1 MKRWWV
7 FDYMQVPFATGRPYS
22 FDWWRVAKAIRC
34 MSRLPKVTITFFG
47 GRDAYQEGKYTQWA
61 HELASACVAQ
71 NMAVMTGGG
80 PGIMAA
86 ANESA
91 LRAASGGP
99 RGTIWSLGV
108 RVDGV
113 DEEFKNGDVA
123 YITLPHFFM
132 RKWLMI
138 SYAQGIVVFPGGIGT
153 LDELFEVLNLIKT
166 GKMAKV
172 PVILMG
178 VNYWHFLLDWY
189 EHAVD
194 FALIKAEYRHMFK
207 ITDDVS
213 EVIALLKAQ
222 IPS

>member
-1 MKRWWV
+1 MKQWWV
-7 FDYMQVPFATGRPYS
+7 CDYMQVPFATGRLFS
-22 FDWWRVAKAIRC
+22 FDWWRVMKAIRC
-34 MSRLPKVTITFFG
+34 MSRLPAVTITFFG
-47 GRDAYQEGKYTQWA
+47 GREAYEEGKYTQWA
-61 HELASACVAQ
+61 RELARACVAHD
-71 NMAVMTGGG
+71 MAVMTGGG
-80 PGIMAA
+80 PGIMEA
-86 ANESA
+86 ANDSA
-91 LRAASGGP
+91 LHAASGRPSGI
-99 RGTIWSLGV
+99 IWSLGV

-113 DEEFKNGDVA
+113 DEEFKSKQVPCV
-123 YITLPHFFM
+123 TLPHFFM

-178 VNYWHFLLDWY
+178 INYWHFLLDWY

-213 EVIALLKAQ
+213 EVIALLKAD